1 MIGPL
6 AVRFRTAVKVNE
18 VTKMTKERERGR
30 ESGYA
35 GSVAG
40 KR

>member
-1 MIGPL
+1 VPL
-6 AVRFRTAVKVNE
+6 RVRFRTAIKVNE
-18 VTKMTKERERGR
+18 VTKPTREREREI